1 MARKV
6 GKPLFENE
14 KDAFSRLDEE
24 LRRMNQ
30 QAERDDLAELKALLD
45 KDYTKP
51 QPPRDPA
58 PWESGESIRATG
70 HENRELRSRSQEL
83 LREEDPQEPIGSRRK
98 LIPLVLLAVV
108 ELILLAAVAVWWIQ
122 WLGW

>member
-1 MARKV
+1 M
-6 GKPLFENE
+6 FEKE
-14 KDAFSRLDEE
+14 KDAFDRLDQE
-24 LRRMNQ
+24 LRRMNDHAQ
-30 QAERDDLAELKALLD
+30 EDDLAELKALLD

-51 QPPRDPA
+51 QPPRVPA
-58 PWESGESIRATG
+58 PWEADERISATG

-108 ELILLAAVAVWWIQ
+108 ELIALAAVAVWWIQ
-122 WLGW
+122 WMRW

>member
-1 MARKV
+1 M
-6 GKPLFENE
+6 FEKE
-14 KDAFSRLDEE
+14 KDAFDRMDEE

-51 QPPRDPA
+51 QPPRAPA
-58 PWESGESIRATG
+58 PWENGEGLRATG
-70 HENRELRSRSQEL
+70 HDNREVLDRSREL
-83 LREEDPQEPIGSRRK
+83 LREEDPLEPIDSRRK

-108 ELILLAAVAVWWIQ
+108 ELILLAGVALWWIQ